1 MQYVFSLSIL
11 FCFILNS
18 FCFSG
23 NLWAQNQEV
32 RAFVADLSQDIKL
45 MDRQIRSLSLEIE
58 ILKDNQAE
66 TNNRPSLRALEMKLN
81 QMGNDLNALKLA
93 LSAQER
99 RIKQA
104 VLDEVNKQMNVYVS
118 NINSRLGYIDDSE
131 NKRDVKEVFSDNYP
145 KSGVSYEVQSGDTLS
160 QIAVQFGSRVEYIQN
175 ANQINDP
182 ARDLLVGDIIFI
194 PLTEE

>member
-1 MQYVFSLSIL
+1 MQSVFSLSIL

>member
-1 MQYVFSLSIL
+1 MQLVFPLSVFL
-11 FCFILNS
+11 CFIFSS

-23 NLWAQNQEV
+23 NLWAQNQEA
-32 RAFVADLSQDIKL
+32 RALVADLSQDIAL

-66 TNNRPSLRALEMKLN
+66 TSNQSSLRALEMKLN
-81 QMGNDLNALKLA
+81 QMSNDLNAFKIA
-93 LSAQER
+93 ISAQEK

-104 VLDEVNKQMNVYVS
+104 VLDEVAEQMNVYVS
-118 NINSRLGYIDDSE
+118 NINSKLGYTNDSG
-131 NKRDVKEVFSDNYP
+131 NKHDVKGVFSDNYP
-145 KSGVSYEVQSGDTLS
+145 KSGMSYEVQSGDTLS

-182 ARDLLVGDIIFI
+182 TRDLRVGDIIFI
-194 PLTEE
+194 PLTE

>member
-1 MQYVFSLSIL
+1 MQSVFSLSIL
-11 FCFILNS
+11 ICFILNS
-18 FCFSG
+18 FCISG
-23 NLWAQNQEV
+23 NLWAQNQET
-32 RAFVADLSQDIKL
+32 RALVADLSQDITL

-58 ILKDNQAE
+58 ILKDNQVE

-93 LSAQER
+93 LPAQER

-131 NKRDVKEVFSDNYP
+131 NKRDVKEVFSNNYP

-160 QIAVQFGSRVEYIQN
+160 QIAVQFGSSVEYIQN